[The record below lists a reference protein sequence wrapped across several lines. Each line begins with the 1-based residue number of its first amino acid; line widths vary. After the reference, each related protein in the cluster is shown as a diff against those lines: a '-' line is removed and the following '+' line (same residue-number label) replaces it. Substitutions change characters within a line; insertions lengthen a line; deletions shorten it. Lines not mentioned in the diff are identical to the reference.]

1 MKSRLHSD
9 NSRVGKWLYTRIWNS
24 REDEQFESTVD
35 LIRQMSGFFKLSLS
49 HFQVERLKREIGQIR
64 NTVYKRFKRHQ
75 RIRNVLSKTW
85 RTDVRLVK
93 RWDLGGLINIQDH
106 HALKKLAVL
115 FNDRDYVGP
124 VVPDEIPIDMKISIC
139 G

>member
-24 REDEQFESTVD
+24 CEEERFQSTVD

-85 RTDVRLVK
+85 RTDVRLVT
-93 RWDLGGLINIQDH
+93 
-106 HALKKLAVL
+106 KLCIIVL
-115 FNDRDYVGP
+115 TFYFHLA
-124 VVPDEIPIDMKISIC
+124 MKMA
-139 G
+139 